1 MYSIRA
7 IAPGMAARKFLDV
20 APERSKNTAHKA
32 RQTAKRALLSPQATT
47 KWCFRTCSARAIV
60 PGMAARKF
68 LDVAP
73 ERSKNTAHSP
83 DKREISSDMI
93 ERDVQAFRQMHPWEQ
108 RLVIRH
114 RRDLLWRLDVLTA
127 TRALERD
134 GGRQGMRRALS
145 AEVLW
150 EAARAVSE
158 APMPEVPEP
167 PDARDA
173 VLQRLCERLARPA
186 PDADT
191 QFRNDVFVH
200 EMLVVHN
207 RCTAG
212 WRLGTHAPHV
222 HLPAVRGALQQL
234 RSDGRCAELAEV
246 LCAVAGVVFSADDV
260 DSVDASADCAQEL
273 AFAVPPGIGDCIP
286 STGTQAALDAPPR
299 TAHARVAG
307 VFLRDVAAMLRA
319 RQASAV

>member
-1 MYSIRA
+1 
-7 IAPGMAARKFLDV
+7 
-20 APERSKNTAHKA
+20 
-32 RQTAKRALLSPQATT
+32 
-47 KWCFRTCSARAIV
+47 
-60 PGMAARKF
+60 MAARKF

-83 DKREISSDMI
+83 DKREICSDMI

-127 TRALERD
+127 TRAFERD

-145 AEVLW
+145 AEVLS

-200 EMLVVHN
+200 ELLVVHN

-246 LCAVAGVVFSADDV
+246 LRAVAEVLFSADDV
-260 DSVDASADCAQEL
+260 DAAHEAIGSHAAADCPQDSG
-273 AFAVPPGIGDCIP
+273 FVVPPGIGDCIP
-286 STGTQAALDAPPR
+286 SAGTDGALDAPPR